1 MADKVQ
7 SKSASLGPIFK
18 LDMFSSMSLVE
29 SMILNTIDKPI
40 ILIGHSFGASDVIE
54 LAQRLPRVDLLVTI
68 GYPDPARLYDTQIC
82 IGFNG
87 KTIAEWVINQR
98 KVGSAL
104 RQINFYTD
112 HWASDWL
119 INETPIPGVENYLIS
134 PSSYQVEHSEADDEF
149 LYNGL
154 PNPAWE
160 IILSAIDDIIDR
172 YRNK

>member
-1 MADKVQ
+1 MAHRI
-7 SKSASLGPIFK
+7 SAVVRQLGG
-18 LDMFSSMSLVE
+18 
-29 SMILNTIDKPI
+29 KPI
-40 ILIGHSFGASDVIE
+40 VDG
-54 LAQRLPRVDLLVTI
+54 RNKRRVAGGI
-68 GYPDPARLYDTQIC
+68 ADPARLYDTQIC